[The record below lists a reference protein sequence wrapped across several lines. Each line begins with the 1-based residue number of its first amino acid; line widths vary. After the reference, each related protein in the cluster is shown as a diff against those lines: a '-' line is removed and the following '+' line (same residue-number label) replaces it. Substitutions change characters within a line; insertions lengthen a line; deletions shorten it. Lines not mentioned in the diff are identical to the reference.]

1 MRIQPYRHASLGT
14 RVAMRERMLPL
25 SLVAFTLR
33 DGAAHP
39 HYLAPRD
46 EPWIRLLV
54 DSLDAL
60 VGRTQGDAA
69 RILAAKLQ
77 EISVQHDVPL
87 AAIRGVRHLL
97 ERAWRSRPAAPIASR
112 QIRRVVFELGR
123 DATTR
128 RDEVLRRAAQLLRIT
143 PEQVAEGLFADT
155 SSERRLTA
163 PIAEPSPRELIDGY
177 NLMLVQEFLLRSEQL
192 VLHVGAHAARV
203 LRALKQK
210 DLMYSFH
217 LDTHGATIT
226 VPGPVSLYRHT
237 VRYGRA
243 LVGFFPAVAAV
254 PDWALDA
261 RCVLGGKLA
270 RFHADASDPI
280 VAVPSNE
287 GANFVERHLFTDFR
301 RLGSRWSAFPAA
313 QVVRANG
320 AMFLPDVV
328 FERGLDRILVELIGF
343 HTAPYLAAKVEAL
356 RTAGLSSVLL
366 CVDDS
371 LACSE
376 ETAAEGD
383 DVLHFHKRIPVGRLL
398 RAIDRLAANRDAPP
412 DSDQPSS

>member
-1 MRIQPYRHASLGT
+1 MTRTSLLGT
-14 RVAMRERMLPL
+14 PVATLPCMLPL
-25 SLVAFTLR
+25 SVLAYSLR
-33 DGAAHP
+33 NGAAHP
-39 HYLAPRD
+39 HYLTSRD
-46 EPWIRLLV
+46 EPWVHLLI

-60 VGRTQGDAA
+60 VGRMQGDAA
-69 RILAAKLQ
+69 RILGAKAS
-77 EISVQHDVPL
+77 EIATRYDVPIP
-87 AAIRGVRHLL
+87 AVRGVRHLL
-97 ERAWRSRPAAPIASR
+97 ERAWRAAPASPIASR
-112 QIRRVVFELGR
+112 QIHRVVFELGR
-123 DATTR
+123 DATTP

-143 PEQVAEGLFADT
+143 PEQVSEGLFADN

-163 PIAEPSPRELIDGY
+163 PRAEPSPRELIDGY
-177 NLMLVQEFLLRSEQL
+177 NLMLVQDFLLRSEQL
-192 VLHVGAHAARV
+192 VLYVGAHAAPV

-217 LDTHGATIT
+217 LDTRGATIT

-243 LVGFFPAVAAV
+243 LVGFFPAVVAV
-254 PDWALDA
+254 PDWSLDA
-261 RCVLGGKLA
+261 KCLLGGKLA

-280 VAVPSNE
+280 VAVPSIE
-287 GANFVERHLFTDFR
+287 GANFVERHLFADFR

-343 HTAPYLAAKVEAL
+343 HTAPYLVAKVEAL